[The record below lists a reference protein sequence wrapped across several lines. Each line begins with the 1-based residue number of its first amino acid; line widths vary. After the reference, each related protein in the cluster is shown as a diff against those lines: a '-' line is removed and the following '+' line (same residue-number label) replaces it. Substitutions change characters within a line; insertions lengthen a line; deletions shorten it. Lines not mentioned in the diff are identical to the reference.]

1 MESCRS
7 RSLAGDIFPALEKGT
22 IDAAEWVG
30 PYDDEKL
37 GFYKIAPHY
46 YYPGWWEGGSM
57 IFAFVNLDKW
67 NALPKAYQAALTAAG
82 HYANTWSM
90 AKYDQANPLALKRL
104 VAGGAQLK
112 PFSPAIM
119 DACYKAA
126 TELHNEVAATNA
138 DFKKVLDAMLAFR
151 NDEYLWWQIAEYSYD
166 SYMIRARARG

>member
-1 MESCRS
+1 
-7 RSLAGDIFPALEKGT
+7 
-22 IDAAEWVG
+22 
-30 PYDDEKL
+30 
-37 GFYKIAPHY
+37 
-46 YYPGWWEGGSM
+46 M